1 MRVRIGR
8 FHSGA
13 AESIGVNAE
22 LDIERLVESRAFIQ
36 ASSGFGKS
44 YLLCELIEATHGHI
58 QQLIIDPEGEFSPLR
73 KDHDFVIAA
82 AHGGDAIAHPR
93 TAALLA
99 TRLLETKA
107 SAILDIYDVKP
118 RERHEFVRNFLTAM
132 MEARKELWHPV
143 LVFLDEAH
151 LFCPEKGMGE
161 SEATDAV
168 IDLAGRG
175 RKRGFTL
182 VAATQRIGK
191 FNKSALAEL
200 HNKFIGYASLDTD
213 VKRAA
218 FELGR
223 TPKDA
228 LEDFRKLKPGDF
240 YAFGP
245 ALHVPSP
252 CLFKGTLPRTKLP
265 KAGHRKLVAPPKPT
279 DKIRALLPQ
288 LADLPREV
296 EQKAK
301 TEAELRKDLAN
312 ALRDIATLKR
322 QQEADLRSL
331 ALPKLT
337 PEDSKT
343 GERIRAMTAQLKRYK
358 TVVDRL
364 MRFIV
369 TINTIDQN
377 NIHPDVVSAALKEAI
392 DRASKTIGVRLEK
405 CSKDIDEVRKR
416 GEAIVLEM
424 NKILAEEVSIDL
436 NVKVQEPFKVK
447 VPKQQTSNKL
457 LTRDELKEALQPTAN
472 AMDRAELSGPE
483 RRVIDAIVW
492 LESATGAHHFSN
504 GAVAFVARY
513 SPNGSSYEV
522 PRSKLSKRGYINV
535 GNGMVSIT
543 NDGRQVAETPPE
555 TPTREEL
562 HSRVRGIL
570 SGPMKRLLDPLIEAY
585 PEWLTNEELAAKANY
600 SQNGSSFEVPRS
612 QLNRIGLIEFT
623 NGKMKAK
630 DFLFP

>member
-1 MRVRIGR
+1 MKVKIGR
-8 FHSGA
+8 FPIDGDRQA
-13 AESIGVNAE
+13 L

-44 YLLCELIEATHGHI
+44 YLMCELIEATHGHI
-58 QQLIIDPEGEFSPLR
+58 QQLIIDPEGEFSLLR

-200 HNKFIGYASLDTD
+200 HNKFIGFASLDTD

-228 LEDFRKLKPGDF
+228 LEDFRQIKPGDF

-245 ALHVPSP
+245 ALHFSSP
-252 CLFKGTLPRTKLP
+252 HLFKGTLPQTKLP

-279 DKIRALLPQ
+279 DKIKALLPQ

-301 TEAELRKDLAN
+301 TEAELRKNLAD
-312 ALRDIATLKR
+312 ALREIGTLKKA
-322 QQEADLRSL
+322 QEFKDKN
-331 ALPKLT
+331 P
-337 PEDSKT
+337 
-343 GERIRAMTAQLKRYK
+343 TAFKAETNTKELKRLRA
-358 TVVDRL
+358 VVDRL
-364 MRFIV
+364 MKFIV

-377 NIHPDVVSAALKEAI
+377 NIHPDVVNAALKEAI
-392 DRASKTIGVRLEK
+392 ERASKTIGIRLEK
-405 CSKDIDEVRKR
+405 CSKDIDEVRAR
-416 GEAIVLEM
+416 SEAIVADV
-424 NKILAEEVSIDL
+424 KRILAEDVQIDL

-447 VPKQQTSNKL
+447 AKNPAPTNKL
-457 LTRDELKEALQPTAN
+457 LTRDEMNESLKPVAN
-472 AMDRAELSGPE
+472 AIDREQLSGPE

-543 NDGRQVAETPPE
+543 TDGRHVAETPPE

>member
-1 MRVRIGR
+1 MKVRIGR

-13 AESIGVNAE
+13 EESIGVHAE

-58 QQLIIDPEGEFSPLR
+58 QQIIIDPEGEFSLLR

-118 RERHEFVRNFLTAM
+118 RERHEFVRNFLVSM

-218 FELGR
+218 FELGK

-228 LEDFRKLKPGDF
+228 LDAFRTLKPGDF

-245 ALHVPSP
+245 ALRVPAP
-252 CLFKGTLPRTKLP
+252 CLFKGTLPQTKLP

-301 TEAELRKDLAN
+301 TEAELRKDLAD
-312 ALRDIATLKR
+312 ALREIGTLKKAQEFKDKNPTAFKAAPDPDLVSMKEVER
-322 QQEADLRSL
+322 Q
-331 ALPKLT
+331 ALTHRRNFKAFIEDAMKQTGHAMQTWHKGLLDTLIARIENGEKFVLVPPK
-337 PEDSKT
+337 S
-343 GERIRAMTAQLKRYK
+343 RH
-358 TVVDRL
+358 V
-364 MRFIV
+364 
-369 TINTIDQN
+369 
-377 NIHPDVVSAALKEAI
+377 
-392 DRASKTIGVRLEK
+392 
-405 CSKDIDEVRKR
+405 
-416 GEAIVLEM
+416 
-424 NKILAEEVSIDL
+424 
-436 NVKVQEPFKVK
+436 VKVNLKPVFEVTQYAKHAGGSAGGSHSAVTG
-447 VPKQQTSNKL
+447 TSNGVIL
-457 LTRDELKEALQPTAN
+457 DDPVGRE
-472 AMDRAELSGPE
+472 ELSGPE
-483 RRVIDAIVW
+483 RRIIDAIVW
-492 LESATGAHHFSN
+492 LETATGGNVFTN
-504 GAVAFVARY
+504 GAVAFVAKY
-513 SPNGSSYEV
+513 SPTGSSYEV
-522 PRSKLSKRGYINV
+522 PRAKLTRRGYIV
-535 GNGMVSIT
+535 LNGGMLNIT
-543 NDGRQVAETPPE
+543 DAGRAVAEAPT
-555 TPTREEL
+555 TAVTREEL
-562 HSRVRGIL
+562 HSRVCSIL
-570 SGPMKRLLDPLIEAY
+570 DGPQKRILIPLLEAW
-585 PEWLTNEELAAKANY
+585 PEWLTNEQVAEKANY
-600 SQNGSSFEVPRS
+600 SPTASSYEVPRAK
-612 QLNRIGLIEFT
+612 LTRVGLIELS
-623 NGKMKAK
+623 NGRLRAR

>member
-13 AESIGVNAE
+13 EESIGVNAE

-82 AHGGDAIAHPR
+82 AHGGDAVAHPR

-118 RERHEFVRNFLTAM
+118 RERHEFVRNFLVSM

-200 HNKFIGYASLDTD
+200 HNKFIGFASLDTD

-218 FELGR
+218 FELGK

-228 LEDFRKLKPGDF
+228 LDDFRKLKPGDF

-245 ALHVPSP
+245 ALRVPSP
-252 CLFKGTLPRTKLP
+252 CLFKGTLPNTKLP

-288 LADLPREV
+288 LADLPKEV

-301 TEAELRKDLAN
+301 TEAELRKDLADSRRELE
-312 ALRDIATLKR
+312 ALKR
-322 QQEADLRSL
+322 AAVTTLETGKSHIKLKADPQHAELIRTANAKIKRL
-331 ALPKLT
+331 A
-337 PEDSKT
+337 
-343 GERIRAMTAQLKRYK
+343 A
-358 TVVDRL
+358 VVDRL
-364 MRFIV
+364 MKFIV

-392 DRASKTIGVRLEK
+392 AKAEKLIGVRLEK
-405 CSKDIDEVRKR
+405 CSKDIDEVRAR
-416 GEAIVLEM
+416 SAAIVADV
-424 NKILAEEVSIDL
+424 NKILAEDVHIDL
-436 NVKVQEPFKVK
+436 NVKVQEPFKVRE
-447 VPKQQTSNKL
+447 P
-457 LTRDELKEALQPTAN
+457 KEAKP
-472 AMDRAELSGPE
+472 RAEPADTAGREDLSGPE
-483 RRVIDAIVW
+483 RRIIDAIVW
-492 LESATGAHHFSN
+492 LESATGGSSFTN

-522 PRSKLSKRGYINV
+522 PRAKLSKRGYLELN
-535 GNGMVSIT
+535 NGMVSIT
-543 NDGRQVAETPPE
+543 AHGREVAEAPPE
-555 TPTREEL
+555 APTREEL

-570 SGPMKRLLDPLIEAY
+570 NGPQKRLLDPLLEAY
-585 PEWLTNEELAAKANY
+585 PNWLSNDELAAKANY
-600 SQNGSSFEVPRS
+600 SPEGSSFEVPRA
-612 QLNRIGLIEFT
+612 QLRKIGLIEFH
-623 NGKMKAK
+623 GGQLKAK

>member
-1 MRVRIGR
+1 MKVTIGR
-8 FHSGA
+8 YPMDGDRQAS
-13 AESIGVNAE
+13 

-118 RERHEFVRNFLTAM
+118 RERHEFVRNFLVSM

-200 HNKFIGYASLDTD
+200 HNKFIGFASLDTD

-218 FELGR
+218 FELGK

-228 LEDFRKLKPGDF
+228 LDDFRALKPGDF

-245 ALHVPSP
+245 ALQFPSP
-252 CLFKGTLPRTKLP
+252 TLFKGTLPRTKLP

-288 LADLPREV
+288 LADLPKEV

-301 TEAELRKDLAN
+301 TEADLRKELAEAQRKLADATRGMVSQDVMKTEIAAAFQRGQERAKQGKAVNHKGVYREAKTFLKTVQTVMDEAVKDLDATISTASHEWRSTVYHRLQTSCDN
-312 ALRDIATLKR
+312 ALETIKR
-322 QQEADLRSL
+322 AAEAQVEMSG
-331 ALPKLT
+331 PKEFKHINFVVQPL
-337 PEDSKT
+337 SK
-343 GERIRAMTAQLKRYK
+343 K
-358 TVVDRL
+358 
-364 MRFIV
+364 
-369 TINTIDQN
+369 
-377 NIHPDVVSAALKEAI
+377 
-392 DRASKTIGVRLEK
+392 
-405 CSKDIDEVRKR
+405 
-416 GEAIVLEM
+416 
-424 NKILAEEVSIDL
+424 
-436 NVKVQEPFKVK
+436 QEPL
-447 VPKQQTSNKL
+447 QTRKFSIPAVL
-457 LTRDELKEALQPTAN
+457 PIGDSHV
-472 AMDRAELSGPE
+472 SGPE
-483 RRVIDAIVW
+483 KRILDAIAW
-492 LESATGAHHFSN
+492 LETAN
-504 GAVAFVARY
+504 GKEWQKNTAVAYVARY
-513 SPNGSSYEV
+513 SPRGGSYLT
-522 PRSKLSKRGYINV
+522 PRSRLSTKGLIEYGDKAIKL
-535 GNGMVSIT
+535 T
-543 NDGRQVAETPPE
+543 DTGRSVASF
-555 TPTREEL
+555 PTVAPTSEEI
-562 HSRVRGIL
+562 HSRVL
-570 SGPMKRLLDPLIEAY
+570 SVLDGPMKRILEPLIGCY
-585 PEWLTNEELAAKANY
+585 PAAMSNEEVAGAAGY
-600 SQNGSSFEVPRS
+600 TPRGGSYLTPRS
-612 QLNRIGLIEFT
+612 RLKTLGLIDYT
-623 NGKMKAK
+623 GDGVRASK
-630 DFLFP
+630 DLFV